1 MKAAW
6 TDYEC
11 GIRVLHVQGGDVGT
25 ICSMLEHAGAE
36 YNWFACLFL
45 SDPAIDPTELAE
57 TLRTQLPG
65 LECYGCTTAGELT
78 PQGILDGDVLAIMF
92 PRTCFSVSALV
103 INNLAAEG
111 MADIA
116 RQVAVVREEHA
127 ERTAETTHDK
137 SFALSFIDG
146 MSNAEE
152 AVTSAIFWGLDDIPL
167 IGGSAGDHLE
177 FRKTFVIAD
186 GTAWSGRAVI
196 LIISTSIAFQIFK
209 SDNFIPSSKKLIVT
223 ASDPARRIVHEFNAA
238 PAADEYAAAIGIEPG
253 SLTPLSFASHPV
265 VVRVGGEYFCRSI
278 QKVNEDGSLTF
289 FCAIDDGIVLTVAQA
304 RGMVESTR
312 NTLQGIERSLG
323 GIDMIFGFDCIL
335 RRLDAEN
342 RQVFRGMSELYQQY
356 NVVGFGTYGEQYQS
370 LHLNQTL
377 TGIAFAR
384 PTRMAE

>member
-1 MKAAW
+1 MKASW
-6 TDYEC
+6 THYAS
-11 GIRVLHVQGGDVGT
+11 GIRVLHVHGGDVAG
-25 ICSMLEHAGAE
+25 ICDLLASGG
-36 YNWFACLFL
+36 YGPDWFAFVFL
-45 SDPAIDPTELAE
+45 SDPALDPTHMAE
-57 TLRTQLPG
+57 AIRTSLSD

-78 PQGILDGDVLAIMF
+78 PEGILDGDVLVVLF
-92 PRTCFSVSALV
+92 SRDRFSVSALV

-116 RQVAVVREEHA
+116 RQVADLRESHARRCAGTEHA
-127 ERTAETTHDK
+127 M

-177 FRKTFVIAD
+177 FRKTFVIAN

-196 LIISTSIAFQIFK
+196 LIINTSVPFQIFK

-278 QKVNEDGSLTF
+278 QKVNADGSLTF

-312 NTLQGIERSLG
+312 NTLQGIERNLG
-323 GIDMIFGFDCIL
+323 GIDMILGFDCIL

-342 RQVFRGMSELYQQY
+342 RQVFRAMSELYTHY
-356 NVVGFGTYGEQYQS
+356 NVIGFGTYGEQYQS

-377 TGIAFAR
+377 TGIAFAKL
-384 PTRMAE
+384 PQAAG